1 MGYYV
6 MKQFAKRSISIVT
19 VVMLLVIM
27 CFTNV
32 SAAGTGYTKA
42 SDVVYKYSGK
52 YIYNWGARDEVC
64 VFLSTKAQDFYTG
77 NNTFDKLSQNKGGT
91 SQSNAPSSALY
102 SKLQSFM
109 KGKHTYTNSY
119 KENNTLLKY
128 TDCIQNNT
136 SQISSFYSGEMFSNV
151 WDSGTTWNKEHTWP
165 NSKGDLAG
173 NGENDVMMIRPT
185 LSSENGG
192 RSNKAYGTGSGYYNP
207 NSESGGKHDLRG
219 DVSRII
225 LYQYVRWGCINTG
238 SKHNP
243 NGIFGTAG
251 VIESLTVLLEWMQED
266 PVDTWE
272 MGRNDSVQAIT
283 GTRNVFVDYPEF
295 AWLLFGRNV
304 PTNMTTP
311 SGEAKDS
318 SNSGNQGGN
327 QDDKDDNTSSGNQ
340 GGNQDEEDNNSSS
353 GNNDNDNNQN
363 DNSQNDNNQNDNT
376 NNDNTTSNDD
386 NQGGIDK
393 KPNNGG
399 KPFDPNNIG
408 NQQVQTDGGEFV
420 LDTWVII
427 AIVAGAIVL
436 VAGVVVTVVIIKK
449 KKATPKVDR

>member
-1 MGYYV
+1 

-19 VVMLLVIM
+19 VVMLLAIM

-42 SDVVYKYSGK
+42 SDVVYKTSGK

-64 VFLSTKAQDFYTG
+64 VFLSTKAQGFYTG

-102 SKLQSFM
+102 SKLQAFM
-109 KGKHTYTNSY
+109 KGEHKYINAY

-128 TDCIQNNT
+128 TDCVQNNT
-136 SQISSFYSGEMFSNV
+136 SQISSFYSGKMFSNV
-151 WDSGTTWNKEHTWP
+151 WDSAKTWNKEHTWP
-165 NSKGDLAG
+165 NSKGLGGSD
-173 NGENDVMMIRPT
+173 EDDVMMIRPT
-185 LSSENGG
+185 IVSENSSRG
-192 RSNKAYGTGSGYYNP
+192 NTAYGTKSNGYFEP
-207 NSESGGKHDLRG
+207 DDSVKG
-219 DVSRII
+219 DCARIA
-225 LYQYVRWGCINTG
+225 LYVYCRWGNTG
-238 SKHNP
+238 KMWGKS
-243 NGIFGTAG
+243 G
-251 VIESLTVLLEWMQED
+251 VMENLDVLLRWMQED